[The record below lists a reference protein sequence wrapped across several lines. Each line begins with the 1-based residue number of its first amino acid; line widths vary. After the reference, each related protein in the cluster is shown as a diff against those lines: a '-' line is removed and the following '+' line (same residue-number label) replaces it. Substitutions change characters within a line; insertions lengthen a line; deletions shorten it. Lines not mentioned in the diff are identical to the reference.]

1 MPFPAHPSLTHLTE
15 RFSKSSLGTALTKRL
30 EAKGALPIHQISDFL
45 MFPKSSSQ
53 SRLCVLDCLTGARAV
68 VNKYPFTIGSNQ
80 ARDLQL
86 TANGAP
92 GILCLVKEEPNQQVS
107 VTLSRPMVVDG
118 VSSETLLC
126 GVGEER
132 TAADASSALAFRHT
146 TDFKQWMAGMTMPSW
161 MVYDRMSQA
170 WAGPFDLAGL
180 RSCAAKISEVGWE
193 KIVVLPVGMQ
203 ETGFFIKDL
212 RTVLGL
218 APRYAEPVMEVPP
231 AAAVETAEKINHEYG
246 EFTCPI
252 CWFKFDRGDVMN
264 IAVHATLRGD
274 SVLGENQM
282 QRFYAT
288 RFNDRNQALD
298 AMGLPTAD
306 LACPHCR
313 RKLPPG
319 FLEVPHYIF
328 SVVGAP
334 SSGKSY
340 YLSAL
345 VKMLQDSLFRNFD
358 VSFRDADPSEN
369 VILTQ
374 MKRQLFSA
382 GSPQDAYLAKT
393 DLEGALYETLPRQGR
408 KVRLPKPFVFKMSQS
423 ENRDSGCSVVFYD
436 NAGEH
441 FEPTSNSADS
451 PGAQHIAVA
460 SGIFFLFDPLS
471 NTDFKN
477 RLSGITDPQLGT
489 PRLDQQDVILAET
502 EVRIKNLLGLHQRDR
517 IATPLAV
524 MIGKCDTW
532 ARLMGSE
539 PMLPVIVSRCVS
551 HANIK
556 ANSARLRTLLLDI
569 CPVIVAN
576 AEAISSNVRYF
587 AISPLGS
594 SPVEFT
600 DREGHVRI
608 GPDPKSINPR
618 HVEEPSL
625 WVLSQAAPAMVPS
638 APTF

>member
-1 MPFPAHPSLTHLTE
+1 M
-15 RFSKSSLGTALTKRL
+15 
-30 EAKGALPIHQISDFL
+30 EAPQ
-45 MFPKSSSQ
+45 
-53 SRLCVLDCLTGARAV
+53 
-68 VNKYPFTIGSNQ
+68 
-80 ARDLQL
+80 
-86 TANGAP
+86 
-92 GILCLVKEEPNQQVS
+92 
-107 VTLSRPMVVDG
+107 
-118 VSSETLLC
+118 
-126 GVGEER
+126 
-132 TAADASSALAFRHT
+132 
-146 TDFKQWMAGMTMPSW
+146 
-161 MVYDRMSQA
+161 
-170 WAGPFDLAGL
+170 
-180 RSCAAKISEVGWE
+180 
-193 KIVVLPVGMQ
+193 
-203 ETGFFIKDL
+203 
-212 RTVLGL
+212 
-218 APRYAEPVMEVPP
+218 
-231 AAAVETAEKINHEYG
+231 AAAVESVEQINHEYG

-264 IAVHATLRGD
+264 IAVHASLRGD
-274 SVLGENQM
+274 SMLGENQM

-345 VKMLQDSLFRNFD
+345 VKMLQDSLFRNFAI
-358 VSFRDADPSEN
+358 SFRDADPSEN

-374 MKRQLFSA
+374 MKKQLFSA

-408 KVRLPKPFVFKMSQS
+408 KVRLPKPFIFKMSQS
-423 ENRDSGCSVVFYD
+423 ENPDSGCSVVFYD

-471 NTDFKN
+471 HTDFKN
-477 RLSGITDPQLGT
+477 RLAGITDPQLST

-502 EVRIKNLLGLHQRDR
+502 EVRIKNLLGLHQRER

-532 ARLMGSE
+532 ASLLGSE
-539 PMLPVIVSRCVS
+539 AMLPVIADGGVS

-608 GPDPKSINPR
+608 GPDPKNINPR

-625 WVLSQAAPAMVPS
+625 WVLSQAAPAMIPS